1 MDEKAFWERF
11 ERLKAEGLNLFLPD
25 RLENHQRG
33 YICVPVRVLYDQDL
47 SPLARL
53 LYCCLLSLD
62 YADKETHRRK
72 RKVWPS
78 QGLLAAMLGCSGR
91 TVRRCIDELEERRY
105 IMTENRGRGNSL
117 VYHLGLTVSGKKVL
131 DTRVG
136 FLVLAGVPVEAED
149 AEVKSA
155 DTGVQLFKSADTG
168 VHSVRTLVS
177 TE

>member
-11 ERLKAEGLNLFLPD
+11 ERMKAEGLNLFLPD

-33 YICVPVRVLYDQDL
+33 YTCVPVRVLYDQDL

-91 TVRRCIDELEERRY
+91 TVRGCIEELEERRY

-117 VYHLGLTVSGKKVL
+117 LYRLGLTVSGKKVL
-131 DTRVG
+131 DTRGG
-136 FLVLAGVPVEAED
+136 FLVLGGVPVEDEPVD
-149 AEVKSA
+149 AE
-155 DTGVQLFKSADTG
+155 
-168 VHSVRTLVS
+168 
-177 TE
+177 E